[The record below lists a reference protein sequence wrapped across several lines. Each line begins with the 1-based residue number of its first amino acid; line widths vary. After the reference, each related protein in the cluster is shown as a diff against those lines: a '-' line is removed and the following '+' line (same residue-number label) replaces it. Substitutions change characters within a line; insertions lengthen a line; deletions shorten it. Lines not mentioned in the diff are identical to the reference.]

1 MPQTCGPLGSAHG
14 HGLLPASSILT
25 ADSMA
30 LEEHGSLEAQLDARD
45 VNGVLR
51 NPQNLWQMFDM
62 LDYMDIRVI

>member
-1 MPQTCGPLGSAHG
+1 MPQTCGPLGAHG

-25 ADSMA
+25 AHGMA

-51 NPQNLWQMFDM
+51 NRQIFDKR
-62 LDYMDIRVI
+62 LYVRLHGYYSYYT